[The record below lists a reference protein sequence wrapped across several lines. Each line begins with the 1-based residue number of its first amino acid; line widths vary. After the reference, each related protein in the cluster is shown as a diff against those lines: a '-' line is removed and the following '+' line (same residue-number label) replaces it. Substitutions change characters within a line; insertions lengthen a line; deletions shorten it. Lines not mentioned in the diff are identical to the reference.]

1 MREKTPSVNDP
12 HIVHCRGEG
21 RSPNEV
27 YGKKPPKKMKKK
39 SFGTPLLA
47 KAALFLLIIALLGGA
62 RFGVSTFLSKQDAD
76 TTSSNSDTEIA
87 GNANSNVI
95 TTAKNTIVVKG
106 NEIYFDNQKVDSVTA
121 LKDLIYADYKEGE
134 TYVIKDDKAI
144 KDTYDSVKNLFLEI
158 SIPYIEE

>member
-21 RSPNEV
+21 RSPSEV

-39 SFGTPLLA
+39 SLGMSLLT
-47 KAALFLLIIALLGGA
+47 KSALILFIIALLGGA
-62 RFGVSTFLSKQDAD
+62 GFGVATYLNDPDASPVSHND
-76 TTSSNSDTEIA
+76 TSA
-87 GNANSNVI
+87 GEASGNVI
-95 TTAKNTIVVKG
+95 TTAANTIVVSG
-106 NEIYFDNQKVDSVTA
+106 SDIYFDSKKVASIEE
-121 LKDLIYADYKEGE
+121 LKSLIYADYADGE
-134 TYVIKDDKAI
+134 TYIIKDDKAI